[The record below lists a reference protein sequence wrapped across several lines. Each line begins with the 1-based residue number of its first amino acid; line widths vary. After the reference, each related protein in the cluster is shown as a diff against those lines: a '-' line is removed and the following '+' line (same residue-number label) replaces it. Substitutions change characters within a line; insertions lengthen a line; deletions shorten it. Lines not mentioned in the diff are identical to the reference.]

1 MCVYCEVI
9 PSLCVCVC
17 VCIPMSSQAR
27 YDVWGPCCWPAE
39 YPRSQRCQGASTR
52 HHSISLQGL
61 RRGLAVAAVTSVGW
75 VNNLGVSQGLLTGV
89 QVIESS
95 DYQVKFVSKER
106 SHHHHHDGGE
116 GEGEDNV
123 DCQLSDVLVGSLK
136 CWSMSQSVVS
146 HRNVDIE
153 DLC

>member
-1 MCVYCEVI
+1 MQIKRAGVELGFMCRLRLAC
-9 PSLCVCVC
+9 
-17 VCIPMSSQAR
+17 R
-27 YDVWGPCCWPAE
+27 
-39 YPRSQRCQGASTR
+39 
-52 HHSISLQGL
+52 L
-61 RRGLAVAAVTSVGW
+61 RRSLAVAAVTSVGW

-136 CWSMSQSVVS
+136 C
-146 HRNVDIE
+146 
-153 DLC
+153 